1 MPTNTKPTIPTLLA
15 EWGQMTQRERDAA
28 VYALWNDRSVLTPLA
43 YTSEDSPASL
53 VAGLEEKV
61 IEMLRAKDAKKQAQY
76 AGHIDSGDLLLKYA
90 KRVVMHESENG
101 AADELAIY
109 RMSRKQRACACWL
122 AVKMEGM
129 E

>member
-1 MPTNTKPTIPTLLA
+1 MPTNPKQSIPTLLA
-15 EWGQMTQRERDAA
+15 EWGQMHPEERDFAIAA
-28 VYALWNDRSVLTPLA
+28 IAGIPEGGYAPF
-43 YTSEDSPASL
+43 YTSEGSPASL

-61 IEMLRAKDAKKQAQY
+61 IGMLRAKDAKKQGQY

-101 AADELAIY
+101 AAEELAIY
-109 RMSRKQRACACWL
+109 RMTRKQRACACWL